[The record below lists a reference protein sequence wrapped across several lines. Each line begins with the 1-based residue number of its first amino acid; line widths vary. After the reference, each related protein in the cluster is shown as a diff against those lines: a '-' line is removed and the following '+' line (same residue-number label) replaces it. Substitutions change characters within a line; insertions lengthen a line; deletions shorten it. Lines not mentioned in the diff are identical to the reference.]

1 MDRNYPVVQR
11 QDWVQLADSLGFPPM
26 LIVSSWNEISRS
38 YQGPDRFY
46 HNLVHISDMLTL
58 CEQYRSHLEQPEVVA
73 TSIWFHDIIYQV
85 DRKDNEK
92 RSAERATFYL
102 QHSQL
107 TTTEVELVHQSILA
121 TQYHQLSIAYSDL
134 AYLLDFDLAV
144 LGRDWDSYQLYSS
157 QIRKEYSI
165 YSDEQYSLG
174 RKKVLQHFL
183 ERENLYFTAIGQEL
197 WEEKA
202 RANLKMELSSL

>member
-1 MDRNYPVVQR
+1 MDRNYPIAQR
-11 QDWVQLADSLGFPPM
+11 QDWVQLADSLGLPTKQ
-26 LIVSSWNEISRS
+26 IESSWNEIFSS

-58 CEQYRSHLEQPEVVA
+58 CEQYRSHIEQPEVVA
-73 TSIWFHDIIYQV
+73 ISIWFHDIIYQV

-102 QHSQL
+102 QHSAL
-107 TTTEVELVHQSILA
+107 TTTEVELVYQLILA
-121 TQYHQLSIAYSDL
+121 TQHHQLSIAYPDL

-144 LGRDWDSYQLYSS
+144 LGRDWDNYLLYTS

-165 YSDEQYSLG
+165 YSAEQYRLG

-183 ERENLYFTAIGQEL
+183 GRETLYFTVIGQEL

-202 RANLKMELSSL
+202 RANLKMELFSL